1 MKRINL
7 LLLLLA
13 GWISITVSCHKPDWP
28 RKKCQIS
35 IFIDSSETFGQK
47 YHYMYNDKRLMDSMT
62 IGSTF
67 SPATSLRIGIE
78 HNNQNR
84 PVSVGINNI
93 NYYKYVYQQG
103 RIIRIDELGMDNQ
116 YHPFINFVYD
126 SRGRIIERSGGLESL
141 RWEYIGASNNFKRRL
156 TFNGGDFTNPSLIYE
171 YTYDNKVNPWST
183 WPNTIL
189 NPFFQPL
196 NDIYQ
201 VFEPIPENNI
211 LYEGV
216 TGKLADGSPF
226 KYREIFYTYTY
237 DEVYPVSRTA
247 RHLFHDPLSGQTQE
261 TRGAGHYSYEC
272 AGDAH

>member
-1 MKRINL
+1 
-7 LLLLLA
+7 
-13 GWISITVSCHKPDWP
+13 
-28 RKKCQIS
+28 
-35 IFIDSSETFGQK
+35 
-47 YHYMYNDKRLMDSMT
+47 MT

-78 HNNQNR
+78 YNNQNR
-84 PVSVGINNI
+84 PVSVGINNT

-116 YHPFINFVYD
+116 YHPYITFVYD

-201 VFEPIPENNI
+201 VFEPIPESNI

-237 DEVYPVSRTA
+237 DDVYPVSRTA
-247 RHLFHDPLSGQTQE
+247 RHLFHDSFTGQTRE